1 MEVAAHGAPSAL
13 RAADEPPA
21 FEVFDPEG
29 ASRFVLVCDHAAN
42 RVPRSLGTLGLDPDR
57 LGEHIGWD
65 PGAAIVARR
74 LAAGIGAPMVA
85 SGYSRLVIDCNR
97 PLHSAESIPEQSA
110 GVAIPGNLGLS
121 AEERGL
127 RVDAFFRPYHQAIDR
142 LLDDPGRRP
151 RLLLSIHSFAP
162 VLDGRPRPWHV
173 GVSARRDRWL
183 AGLLLRGLSACPGL
197 TVGDDEPYP
206 IEDDFD
212 YTIPAH
218 GEARGLPSAMI
229 EIRQDGLR
237 TAAEAAGWAARLASI
252 CRQIEADARPPAG

>member
-1 MEVAAHGAPSAL
+1 MTGAARRGSSSL

-21 FEVFDPEG
+21 VEVFDPGG
-29 ASRFVLVCDHAAN
+29 ASRFLLVCDHAAN
-42 RVPRSLGTLGLDPDR
+42 RVPRSLETLGLEPAR

-65 PGAAIVARR
+65 PGAAIVARG
-74 LAAGIGAPMVA
+74 LAAEIGAPLVS

-110 GVAIPGNLGLS
+110 GVVIPGNLGLS

-127 RVDAFFRPYHQAIDR
+127 RVDAFFRPYHEAIDR

-151 RLLLSIHSFAP
+151 GLLLSIHSFAP

-173 GVSARRDRWL
+173 GVSARQDRWL
-183 AGLLLRGLSACPGL
+183 AGLLLRGLAACPDL

-218 GEARGLPSAMI
+218 GEARALPSAMI

-237 TAAEAAGWAARLASI
+237 TAAEAAGWAARLAGI
-252 CRQIEADARPPAG
+252 CRQIEAESPPARD